1 MSLDSVFK
9 GWRQFLN
16 EEDELT
22 EGSEE
27 WIARAENFIEDN
39 PDPAD
44 YPFNDMFDGQFR
56 QVIPLSGDKMALHV
70 GTELRKEDYRIVA
83 KPETQTIT
91 RTGLGGV
98 EYQEEVT
105 RNALFTEKDSVI
117 PKGPKAGETRTTTQK
132 LGRTIRKEFGPNSK
146 EYQWWEK
153 NQTFYGEDDNY
164 TALTKLPE
172 YSIIV
177 SRHPID
183 IMRMSDF
190 SWVGI
195 TSCHREGGEWQKCV
209 PGEVA
214 AQGGVAYVVRTRD
227 LEDVGDLQDDE
238 VFEDPDRDI
247 AGIEP
252 IARHRLRRFDNDQDA
267 DATGEEGYSILVPDL
282 RTYGKKVRN
291 FYDALRDWS
300 YESQVGKAFE
310 DGARPKLSNF
320 VSRGGSYFDL
330 ESRPGEMFN
339 QFFQPE
345 EDKKYKPNARMPHK
359 REEAEEEFRD
369 ESEYNE
375 MQRAVQQNNQWA
387 QGFLDH
393 AAAYASLEEMDEG
406 RPYVMYGA
414 SMEFEYDNI
423 PYDPVFKD
431 YSTKSELERAIEE
444 AGVGGYDPNIE
455 EVSIQFYPNRNQK
468 INEQELEYDPDNPIM
483 GRLDVELRFST
494 ENYPYT
500 PEGFEEFVRDIGEH
514 FDSEYNEVKNEVYI
528 ALVEE
533 EAVPERPFDTFK
545 RMIQN
550 DELPK
555 FENFEVHPEDD
566 KHEIEFRMKKEAI
579 SQNVIG
585 KYNPAWLNNALTRLW
600 DTIDS
605 RMFGYTTQA
614 AIERAMA
621 TERELWDFQGS
632 DEALRARGMRI
643 AATEQPTGLEG
654 NAHDANEDQKVKL
667 MMRRMKL
674 DRGKSMYNIPLS
686 YVWGGTQD
694 SEYAPQVHGAGFTY
708 SEQYSSTVMRRLG
721 EFNQKAKEFAAKQ
734 VGLPF
739 ADKGEQR
746 SLNFMDKYTHDEGD
760 VVDDLDFNS
769 LGFKAVYAQS
779 TAFSPDQRAPNRS
792 NIYGAFG
799 LQFDVGMTEE
809 EGEAAI
815 AFMKYVDKNAGE
827 VKRIMSE
834 VMTDGIKQFQMDMI
848 NKVRNRWP
856 KVKKEMESVLPEDA
870 IALPFGH
877 MKASIV
883 RDLSAEEQKVSDEVK
898 RGGVGGPIAERI
910 VRNVMKR
917 LGTKSPLIREA
928 LFKTLETK
936 KVVKEADDAYD
947 LLLYAIPV
955 RISISK
961 DLGGDKTQTFNEIRG
976 IEGVTVV
983 RDIGGTARE
992 DDKNYY
998 STVVIKFELL
1008 SGVGP
1013 LDYKGKELIP
1023 GLKKIKGLVVYNIGD
1038 IEQVRM

>member
-9 GWRQFLN
+9 GWRQFLA
-16 EEDELT
+16 EEGELT

-98 EYQEEVT
+98 KYQEEVT
-105 RNALFTEKDSVI
+105 RNVLFTEKDTVI

-132 LGRTIRKEFGPNSK
+132 LGRTIRKEFGANSK

-190 SWVGI
+190 SWAGI
-195 TSCHREGGEWQKCV
+195 SSCHREGGEYQRCV

-214 AQGGVAYVVRTRD
+214 AQGGVAYVVKTED

-238 VFEDPDRDI
+238 VFADPDRNIDGI
-247 AGIEP
+247 AP
-252 IARHRLRRFDNDQDA
+252 IARHRLRRFDNDQDT

-282 RTYGKKVRN
+282 VTYGKKVRK

-310 DGARPKLSNF
+310 DGARPRLNNF
-320 VSRGGSYFDL
+320 VSRGGTYFDVS
-330 ESRPGEMFN
+330 SRPGEMFN

-345 EDKKYKPNARMPHK
+345 EDKKYNPNARMPHQ
-359 REEAEEEFRD
+359 REEAETEFRD

-375 MQRAVQQNNQWA
+375 LQQAVEENNAWA
-387 QGFLDH
+387 QGHLDRATAH
-393 AAAYASLEEMDEG
+393 ASIEEIDEDQF
-406 RPYVMYGA
+406 YVLYGG
-414 SMEFEYDNI
+414 SMEIEFDNI
-423 PYDPVFKD
+423 PYDPAFKD
-431 YSTKSELERAIEE
+431 WRSRSELERAIEN
-444 AGVGGYDPNIE
+444 ADIGDDPYVE
-455 EVSIQFYPNRNQK
+455 EVSVQFYPNRNQK
-468 INEQELEYDPDNPIM
+468 VNEQELEYDPDNPIM

-494 ENYPYT
+494 EGYDPS
-500 PEGFEEFVRDIGEH
+500 PDGFEEFVRDIGEN
-514 FDSEYNEVKNEVYI
+514 FDSEYDEVKNEVYL
-528 ALVEE
+528 ALIEE

-545 RMIQN
+545 RMIED
-550 DELPK
+550 DEFPK
-555 FENFEVHPEDD
+555 FENFEVHPEDG
-566 KHEIEFRMKKEAI
+566 KHEIEFRMKKEAV

-605 RMFGYTTQA
+605 RMFGYTTQK

-643 AATEQPTGLEG
+643 AAIERPTGLEG
-654 NAHDANEDQKVKL
+654 FAYDADENEIIKL

-674 DRGKSMYNIPLS
+674 DRGKSMYNIPLTH
-686 YVWGGTQD
+686 VWGGSQD
-694 SEYAPQVHGAGFTY
+694 NEYAALKY
-708 SEQYSSTVMRRLG
+708 SEEYSNAVMQRLG
-721 EFNQKAKEFAAKQ
+721 EFNQKAKEAAAKQ
-734 VGLPF
+734 LNLPF

-746 SLNFMDKYTHDEGD
+746 KLNFMDKYTHDKGD

-769 LGFKAVYAQS
+769 LGFRALYGQAPV
-779 TAFSPDQRAPNRS
+779 FSPAGRPNKS
-792 NIYGAFG
+792 NVYGAFG
-799 LQFDVGMTEE
+799 LNFDAGMTEE

-936 KVVKEADDAYD
+936 KLVKEDDDAYD

-983 RDIGGTARE
+983 RDVEGTARE

-1008 SGVGP
+1008 SGKGP

-1023 GLKKIKGLVVYNIGD
+1023 GLKKIKGLAVYNIGD
-1038 IEQVRM
+1038 IQQVRM